1 MSKLGSK
8 EEILAAIQTH
18 FEQIQSGSLT
28 ADGMESLVELT
39 RELHERALIL
49 KYKAYEE
56 KVFGVRTVT
65 ADPEPE
71 TTEETVSTEAAPEV
85 VPEPEPEPV
94 QHALGFEA
102 IEAEILQA
110 EPPIPAEEPVFDF
123 DMFEKAEA
131 NIFTPEPMAEE
142 PAAQEPAA
150 ETPVSEPEAEMPA
163 PEIISTPSQEA
174 QAIADEIEESPVTV
188 SQQMPIAEENSEP
201 VNIFT
206 PYTETPAPTPTAEPT
221 PEPQAEMPLPEELA
235 IMNEPVIIPEKPPV
249 QQEDS
254 DMFKRF
260 SSNSGSDDS
269 LGSRLMSSKLTTLV
283 GAFGLNEKLQCIRE
297 LFKGSSEAFNNAV
310 ETLDQQ
316 ENFAAAKR
324 VLAQYAQQNSWN
336 LESNLTAEF
345 IQKVERRY
353 Q

>member
-18 FEQIQSGSLT
+18 FEHIQSGSLT

-49 KYKAYEE
+49 RYKAYEE
-56 KVFGVRTVT
+56 KVLGVRTVP

-71 TTEETVSTEAAPEV
+71 ETEAATAETVPAETAAETISQPES
-85 VPEPEPEPV
+85 EPA
-94 QHALGFEA
+94 QHSLGFEA
-102 IEAEILQA
+102 VEAEILQA

-131 NIFTPEPMAEE
+131 NIFTPEPVAEE
-142 PAAQEPAA
+142 PAVEEPVA
-150 ETPVSEPEAEMPA
+150 ETPVSEPAAEAPA
-163 PEIISTPSQEA
+163 PEVISTPSQEA

-206 PYTETPAPTPTAEPT
+206 PYTPAPNPEPT

-235 IMNEPVIIPEKPPV
+235 IMNEPVIIPEKPQV
-249 QQEDS
+249 QQEDN

-260 SSNSGSDDS
+260 SNNGGSDDS
-269 LGSRLMSSKLTTLV
+269 LGSRLMSTKLTTLV

-297 LFKGSSEAFNNAV
+297 LFKGSSEAFNNAI

-324 VLAQYAQQNSWN
+324 ILAQYAQQNSWN